1 MLKKVAGGCL
11 IIERAGEISR
21 ETAIKLSLLM
31 ENETSGLM
39 VILED
44 TRRGIAKALA
54 KDEGFASK
62 FTEKLTI
69 PIFTSD
75 ELVAFAKTYANEAG
89 YNIEEMAVLALY
101 NRISNIQRVDQ
112 GTTLIEVKEIVDAA
126 ISKVEKGGIKK
137 AFSIL
142 TARRYDENDYIVLH
156 EKDFEK

>member
-1 MLKKVAGGCL
+1 
-11 IIERAGEISR
+11 
-21 ETAIKLSLLM
+21 
-31 ENETSGLM
+31 
-39 VILED
+39 
-44 TRRGIAKALA
+44 
-54 KDEGFASK
+54 
-62 FTEKLTI
+62 
-69 PIFTSD
+69 
-75 ELVAFAKTYANEAG
+75 
-89 YNIEEMAVLALY
+89 MAVLALY